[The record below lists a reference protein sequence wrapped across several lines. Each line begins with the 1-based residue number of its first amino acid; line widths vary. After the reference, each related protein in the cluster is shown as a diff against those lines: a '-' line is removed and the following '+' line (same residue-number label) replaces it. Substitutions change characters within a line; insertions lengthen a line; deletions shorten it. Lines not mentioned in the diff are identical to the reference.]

1 MNQIRI
7 LLVDDH
13 PVVRAGLRAM
23 LSDFEGISVAAEAA
37 DGDAALRELK
47 RLQTL
52 GDPVDVVLMDL
63 QMGAGMDGVTAT
75 AQIRLLEAAP
85 PVLILT
91 TYDTDAD
98 ILAAVEAGASGYMLK
113 DAPPEQ
119 IRQAVLAA
127 AAGQTALAPKIAAL
141 LMNRI
146 ANPAPALTP
155 REIQLLEL
163 LATGLS
169 NRAIAKKTFISE
181 ATVKTHLVHIYGKL
195 GVDNRTAAI
204 SEATQRRII
213 RAPASS
219 CLQLSDDGGNA
230 RFPRYSVKVGS
241 STCRFEGSKRH
252 VLLPSWAGGGDVS
265 RQPRRG
271 RTGPPQWRSP

>member
-1 MNQIRI
+1 MNRGLGV

-23 LSDFEGISVAAEAA
+23 LTGFDGIAIAAEAA
-37 DGDAALRELK
+37 DGDAALRELE
-47 RLQTL
+47 RLRAL

-63 QMGAGMDGVTAT
+63 QMGEGLDGVAAT
-75 AQIRLLEAAP
+75 ARIGLLDSPP

-119 IRQAVLAA
+119 IRRAVLAA
-127 AAGQTALAPKIAAL
+127 AAGETALAPRAAAL
-141 LMNRI
+141 LLRRI
-146 ANPAPALTP
+146 GNPAPALTP
-155 REIQLLEL
+155 REIELLGL

-169 NRAIAKKTFISE
+169 NRGIAQRLFVSE

-204 SEATQRRII
+204 AAATRRRVI
-213 RAPASS
+213 RP
-219 CLQLSDDGGNA
+219 
-230 RFPRYSVKVGS
+230 P
-241 STCRFEGSKRH
+241 EG
-252 VLLPSWAGGGDVS
+252 
-265 RQPRRG
+265 
-271 RTGPPQWRSP
+271 

>member
-1 MNQIRI
+1 MSRIRI

-23 LSDFEGISVAAEAA
+23 LTEFEGISVAAEAA

-52 GDPVDVVLMDL
+52 GEPVDVVLMDL

-75 AQIRLLEAAP
+75 AQIRLLEPAP

-204 SEATQRRII
+204 SAATQRRII
-213 RAPASS
+213 RAPG
-219 CLQLSDDGGNA
+219 Q
-230 RFPRYSVKVGS
+230 
-241 STCRFEGSKRH
+241 
-252 VLLPSWAGGGDVS
+252 
-265 RQPRRG
+265 
-271 RTGPPQWRSP
+271 

>member
-1 MNQIRI
+1 
-7 LLVDDH
+7 
-13 PVVRAGLRAM
+13 M
-23 LSDFEGISVAAEAA
+23 LTDFEGISVAAEAA

-204 SEATQRRII
+204 SAATQRRII
-213 RAPASS
+213 RAPG
-219 CLQLSDDGGNA
+219 Q
-230 RFPRYSVKVGS
+230 
-241 STCRFEGSKRH
+241 
-252 VLLPSWAGGGDVS
+252 
-265 RQPRRG
+265 
-271 RTGPPQWRSP
+271 